1 MKKILIIILTFFI
14 FSAANA
20 DIKSATLNK
29 LSSTIEGLMPGEGI
43 TEISLDYNDGDE
55 DQLNFSILGV
65 RDIELSGATEN
76 TNSII
81 QFSLMNQEINGE
93 ERIIGN
99 IGMGYRKLFFDKS
112 FMFGSNAFYDRDLTD
127 GQARVSLGMEAK
139 ASILDITANRY
150 MKYSNSEIVK
160 GDREQVLGGWDYNLT
175 TQIPKAPW
183 ARINYNGY
191 KWEAEK
197 GSADQKGNIYS
208 LELDVTKSIEI
219 VASLDES
226 SIGSVDDEASLN
238 INYFYPPRNETMTMG
253 DGFSNNFFEKANMEQ
268 KLREKVRRSNK
279 LVMEIQGAV
288 VMTKK

>member
-1 MKKILIIILTFFI
+1 
-14 FSAANA
+14 
-20 DIKSATLNK
+20 
-29 LSSTIEGLMPGEGI
+29 
-43 TEISLDYNDGDE
+43 
-55 DQLNFSILGV
+55 
-65 RDIELSGATEN
+65 
-76 TNSII
+76 
-81 QFSLMNQEINGE
+81 
-93 ERIIGN
+93 
-99 IGMGYRKLFFDKS
+99 MGYRKLFFDKS

-150 MKYSNSEIVK
+150 VKYSNSEIVK
-160 GDREQVLGGWDYNLT
+160 GDREQVLGGWDYNIT

-197 GSADQKGNIYS
+197 GTADQKGNIYS
-208 LELDVTKSIEI
+208 LELDVTNSVEI

-226 SIGSVDDEASLN
+226 SLASVDDETSLN
-238 INYFYPPRNETMTMG
+238 LNYFYPPRDKIMVMT

-268 KLREKVRRSNK
+268 KLKEKVRRRNK

-288 VMTKK
+288 VMTKKIVL

>member
-1 MKKILIIILTFFI
+1 MKKILLITFTFFI
-14 FSAANA
+14 FSVANA

-29 LSSTIEGLMPGEGI
+29 LSSAVQSLIPGEGV
-43 TEISLDYNDGDE
+43 TEVSLDFNDGDE

-65 RDIELSGATEN
+65 RDINSTDDSN
-76 TNSII
+76 TFT

-99 IGMGYRKLFFDKS
+99 LGFGYRKLFYENS
-112 FMFGSNAFYDRDLTD
+112 FMFGNNAFYDRDLTD
-127 GQARVSLGMEAK
+127 GQSRLSLGMEAK

-150 MKYSNSEIVK
+150 VKYSNSKIVK

-191 KWEAEK
+191 KWEADK
-197 GSADQKGNIYS
+197 GSEDLKGNIYS

-226 SIGSVDDEASLN
+226 FLGSVDDEASLN
-238 INYFYPPRNETMTMG
+238 INYFYPPRNKTMTMG
-253 DGFSNNFFEKANMEQ
+253 DGFSNNFYEKANMEH
-268 KLREKVRRSNK
+268 KLREKVRRRNK

>member
-1 MKKILIIILTFFI
+1 MKNILILIIAFFI
-14 FSAANA
+14 SSAANA

-29 LSSTIEGLMPGEGI
+29 LSSTIESLMPGEGI
-43 TEISLDYNDGDE
+43 TEVSLDYNDGDE

-65 RDIELSGATEN
+65 RDINSTDDSN
-76 TNSII
+76 TFT

-99 IGMGYRKLFFDKS
+99 LGFGYRKLFYDNS
-112 FMFGSNAFYDRDLTD
+112 FMFGPNAFYDRDLTE
-127 GQARVSLGMEAK
+127 GQSRLSLGLEAK
-139 ASILDITANRY
+139 ASFLDITANRY
-150 MKYSNSEIVK
+150 IKNSNSEIVK
-160 GDREQVLGGWDYNLT
+160 GDREQVLEGWDYNLT

-226 SIGSVDDEASLN
+226 SLGSVDDETALN

-253 DGFSNNFFEKANMEQ
+253 DGFSNDFYEKANMEQ
-268 KLREKVRRSNK
+268 KLKEKVRRRNK

>member
-1 MKKILIIILTFFI
+1 MKNLLILILVFFI
-14 FSAANA
+14 SSAANA

-29 LSSTIEGLMPGEGI
+29 LSSTIESLMPGEGI

-65 RDIELSGATEN
+65 RDIEFSNAPEN
-76 TNSII
+76 SNVIT

-99 IGMGYRKLFFDKS
+99 IGIGYRKLFFDKS
-112 FMFGSNAFYDRDLTD
+112 FMFGSNAFYDRDLTE
-127 GQARVSLGMEAK
+127 GQARVSLGIEAK

-150 MKYSNSEIVK
+150 MKYSNSEIVN

-191 KWEAEK
+191 KWESEK

-208 LELDVTKSIEI
+208 LELDVTNSVEI

-226 SIGSVDDEASLN
+226 SLASVDDETSLN
-238 INYFYPPRNETMTMG
+238 LNYFYPPRDKIMVMTE
-253 DGFSNNFFEKANMEQ
+253 GFSNNFFEKANMEQ
-268 KLREKVRRSNK
+268 KLKEKVRRRNK
-279 LVMEIQGAV
+279 LVVEIQGAV
-288 VMTKK
+288 VLTKK

>member
-1 MKKILIIILTFFI
+1 
-14 FSAANA
+14 
-20 DIKSATLNK
+20 
-29 LSSTIEGLMPGEGI
+29 MPGEGI
-43 TEISLDYNDGDE
+43 TEVSLDYNDGDE

-65 RDIELSGATEN
+65 RDIEFSNAPEN
-76 TNSII
+76 SNVIT

-150 MKYSNSEIVK
+150 MKYSNSEIVN

-191 KWEAEK
+191 KWESEK
-197 GSADQKGNIYS
+197 GSIDQKGNIYS
-208 LELDVTKSIEI
+208 LELDVTNSVEI

-226 SIGSVDDEASLN
+226 SLGSVDDETALN

-268 KLREKVRRSNK
+268 KLKEKVRRRNK

>member
-1 MKKILIIILTFFI
+1 MKKILILTLTFFI
-14 FSAANA
+14 SSVVSA
-20 DIKSATLNK
+20 DIKSKTLNK
-29 LSSTIEGLMPGEGI
+29 LSSTIESLMPGEGI

-65 RDIELSGATEN
+65 RDIEFSNAPEN
-76 TNSII
+76 SNVIT

-99 IGMGYRKLFFDKS
+99 IGMGYRELFFDKS
-112 FMFGSNAFYDRDLTD
+112 FMIGSNVFYDRDLTD

-150 MKYSNSEIVK
+150 IKYSNSEIVN

-191 KWEAEK
+191 KWESEK
-197 GSADQKGNIYS
+197 GSVDQKGNIYS
-208 LELDVTKSIEI
+208 LELDVTNSVEI

-226 SIGSVDDEASLN
+226 SLASVDDETSLN
-238 INYFYPPRNETMTMG
+238 LNYFYPPRDKIMVMT

-268 KLREKVRRSNK
+268 KLKEKVRRRNK

>member
-1 MKKILIIILTFFI
+1 MKKILILTLTFFI
-14 FSAANA
+14 SSVVSA
-20 DIKSATLNK
+20 DIKSKTLNK
-29 LSSTIEGLMPGEGI
+29 LSSTIESLMPGEGI

-81 QFSLMNQEINGE
+81 QFSLMNQEINNE

-112 FMFGSNAFYDRDLTD
+112 FMFGSNVFYDRDLTD

-150 MKYSNSEIVK
+150 IKYSNSEIVN

-183 ARINYNGY
+183 VRINYNGY
-191 KWEAEK
+191 KWETEK

-208 LELDVTKSIEI
+208 LELDVTNSIEI

-226 SIGSVDDEASLN
+226 SLASVDDEKSLN
-238 INYFYPPRNETMTMG
+238 LNYFYPPRDKIMVMT

-268 KLREKVRRSNK
+268 KLKEKVRRRNK

>member
-1 MKKILIIILTFFI
+1 MKKILLITFTFFI
-14 FSAANA
+14 FSVANA

-29 LSSTIEGLMPGEGI
+29 LSSTIESLMPGEGI
-43 TEISLDYNDGDE
+43 TEVSLDYNDGDE

-65 RDIELSGATEN
+65 RDIDLSGATEN
-76 TNSII
+76 TNAIT

-99 IGMGYRKLFFDKS
+99 IGTGYRKLFFDKS
-112 FMFGSNAFYDRDLTD
+112 FMFGSNVFYDRDLTD

-139 ASILDITANRY
+139 ASILEITANRY

-197 GSADQKGNIYS
+197 SSADQKGNIYS

-226 SIGSVDDEASLN
+226 SLGSVDDETALN
-238 INYFYPPRNETMTMG
+238 INYFYPPRNKTMTIG
-253 DGFSNNFFEKANMEQ
+253 DGFSNNFFEKANMEH
-268 KLREKVRRSNK
+268 KLREKVRRRNK

>member
-1 MKKILIIILTFFI
+1 MKNFLILILVFFI
-14 FSAANA
+14 SSAANA

-29 LSSTIEGLMPGEGI
+29 LSSTIESLMPGEGI

-65 RDIELSGATEN
+65 RDIEFSNAPEN
-76 TNSII
+76 SNSII
-81 QFSLMNQEINGE
+81 QFSLMNQEINNE

-99 IGMGYRKLFFDKS
+99 IGMGYRELFFDKS
-112 FMFGSNAFYDRDLTD
+112 FMIGSNVFYDRDLTD
-127 GQARVSLGMEAK
+127 GQARISLGIEAK
-139 ASILDITANRY
+139 ASVLDITANRY
-150 MKYSNSEIVK
+150 IKYSNSEIVN

-197 GSADQKGNIYS
+197 GTTDQKGNIYS
-208 LELDVTKSIEI
+208 VELDVTDSIEI

-226 SIGSVDDEASLN
+226 SIGSVDDETSLN
-238 INYFYPPRNETMTMG
+238 LNYFYPPRDKIMVMTE
-253 DGFSNNFFEKANMEQ
+253 GFSNNFFEKANMEQ
-268 KLREKVRRSNK
+268 KLKEKVRRRNK
-279 LVMEIQGAV
+279 LVVEIQGAV
-288 VMTKK
+288 VLTKK

>member
-1 MKKILIIILTFFI
+1 MKKILILTLTFFI
-14 FSAANA
+14 SSVVSA
-20 DIKSATLNK
+20 DIKSKTLNK
-29 LSSTIEGLMPGEGI
+29 LSSTIESLMPGEGI

-65 RDIELSGATEN
+65 RDVEFSNAPEN
-76 TNSII
+76 SNVIT

-99 IGMGYRKLFFDKS
+99 IGMGYRELFFDKS
-112 FMFGSNAFYDRDLTD
+112 FMIGSNVFYDRDLTD

-150 MKYSNSEIVK
+150 IKYSNSEIVN

-191 KWEAEK
+191 KWESEK
-197 GSADQKGNIYS
+197 GSIDQKGNIYS
-208 LELDVTKSIEI
+208 LELDVTNSVEI

-226 SIGSVDDEASLN
+226 SLASVDDETSLN
-238 INYFYPPRNETMTMG
+238 LNYFYPPRDKIMVMT

-268 KLREKVRRSNK
+268 KLKEKVRRRNK

>member
-1 MKKILIIILTFFI
+1 MKKILILTLTFFI
-14 FSAANA
+14 SSVVSA
-20 DIKSATLNK
+20 DIKSKTLNK
-29 LSSTIEGLMPGEGI
+29 LSSAVESLIPGEGI
-43 TEISLDYNDGDE
+43 TEVSLDYNDGDE

-81 QFSLMNQEINGE
+81 QFSLMNQEINNE

-160 GDREQVLGGWDYNLT
+160 GDREQVLGGWDYNIT

-191 KWEAEK
+191 KWETEK

-208 LELDVTKSIEI
+208 LELDVTNSIEI

-226 SIGSVDDEASLN
+226 SLASVDDETSLN
-238 INYFYPPRNETMTMG
+238 LNYFYPPRDKIMVMT

-268 KLREKVRRSNK
+268 KLKEKVRRRNK

>member
-1 MKKILIIILTFFI
+1 VKNFLILILVFFI
-14 FSAANA
+14 SSAANA

-29 LSSTIEGLMPGEGI
+29 LSSAVQSLIPGEGV
-43 TEISLDYNDGDE
+43 TEVSLDFNDGDE

-65 RDIELSGATEN
+65 RDINSTDDSN
-76 TNSII
+76 TFT

-99 IGMGYRKLFFDKS
+99 LGFGYRKLFYENS
-112 FMFGSNAFYDRDLTD
+112 FMFGNNAFYDRDLTD
-127 GQARVSLGMEAK
+127 GQSRLSLGLEAK
-139 ASILDITANRY
+139 ASVLEVTANRY
-150 MKYSNSEIVK
+150 IKNSNSEIVK
-160 GDREQVLGGWDYNLT
+160 GDREQVLSGWDYNLT

-197 GSADQKGNIYS
+197 GSADLKGNIYS
-208 LELDVTKSIEI
+208 LELDVTKSVEI

-226 SIGSVDDEASLN
+226 FLGSVDDETSLN
-238 INYFYPPRNETMTMG
+238 INYFYPPRDKIMAMTE
-253 DGFSNNFFEKANMEQ
+253 GFSNNFFEKANMEH
-268 KLREKVRRSNK
+268 KLREKVRRRNK

>member
-1 MKKILIIILTFFI
+1 MKNLIILILAFFI
-14 FSAANA
+14 SSVANA

-29 LSSTIEGLMPGEGI
+29 LSSTIESLMPGEGI
-43 TEISLDYNDGDE
+43 TEVSLDYNDGDE
-55 DQLNFSILGV
+55 DQVNFSILGV
-65 RDIELSGATEN
+65 RDIGLSDATEN
-76 TNSII
+76 INSII

-99 IGMGYRKLFFDKS
+99 IGLGYRKLFFDKS

-150 MKYSNSEIVK
+150 IKYSNSEIVK

-191 KWEAEK
+191 KWEVEK
-197 GSADQKGNIYS
+197 GTADQKGNIYS
-208 LELDVTKSIEI
+208 LELDVTNSVEI

-226 SIGSVDDEASLN
+226 TIGSVDDETALN
-238 INYFYPPRNETMTMG
+238 INYFYPPRNKTMTMG
-253 DGFSNNFFEKANMEQ
+253 DGFSNNFYEKANMDH

>member
-1 MKKILIIILTFFI
+1 MKKILILIITFFI
-14 FSAANA
+14 SSVANA

-29 LSSTIEGLMPGEGI
+29 LSSTIESLMPGEGI
-43 TEISLDYNDGDE
+43 TEVSLDYNDGDE

-65 RDIELSGATEN
+65 RDIDLSGATEN
-76 TNSII
+76 TNAIT

-127 GQARVSLGMEAK
+127 GQARVSLGIEAK
-139 ASILDITANRY
+139 ASILDITANKY
-150 MKYSNSEIVK
+150 IKYSNSEIVN

-191 KWEAEK
+191 MWEAEK
-197 GSADQKGNIYS
+197 GSEDLKGNIYS
-208 LELDVTKSIEI
+208 LELDVTKSVEI

-226 SIGSVDDEASLN
+226 FLGSVDDEASLN
-238 INYFYPPRNETMTMG
+238 LNYFYPPRDKIMAMTE
-253 DGFSNNFFEKANMEQ
+253 GFSNNFFEKANMEH
-268 KLREKVRRSNK
+268 KLREKVRRRNK

>member
-1 MKKILIIILTFFI
+1 MKNFFILIVAFFI
-14 FSAANA
+14 FSVANA

-29 LSSTIEGLMPGEGI
+29 LSSTIESLMPGEGI
-43 TEISLDYNDGDE
+43 TEVSLDYNDGDE

-81 QFSLMNQEINGE
+81 QFSLMNQEINNE

-197 GSADQKGNIYS
+197 GTADQKGNIYS
-208 LELDVTKSIEI
+208 VELDVTDSIEI

-226 SIGSVDDEASLN
+226 SIGSVDDEKSLN
-238 INYFYPPRNETMTMG
+238 LNYFYPPRDKIMVMTE
-253 DGFSNNFFEKANMEQ
+253 GFSNNFFEKANMEQ
-268 KLREKVRRSNK
+268 KLKEKVRRRNK
-279 LVMEIQGAV
+279 LVVEIQGAV
-288 VMTKK
+288 VLTKK